1 MKFLPGDLK
10 KLQISLL
17 VCLLMIVMGAA
28 LVFFANGAT
37 RSAQRERV
45 TAQAQRND
53 YVGKLQRVSS
63 EESEIKEKSALFQ
76 RLQKRGIIGEEQR
89 LDWVELIK
97 EIRDTRKLLDLQ
109 YEFSPQQSLEKGSA
123 GGYAFKSSAMRLQM
137 KLLHEND
144 LLNFVNDLRSKAKA
158 YVRVRSCNL
167 TRIPRSTAA
176 SGETAL
182 LGADCELEWITI
194 LPAKGAT

>member
-28 LVFFANGAT
+28 VVFFANGAT
-37 RSAQRERV
+37 RSAQHERV

-76 RLQKRGIIGEEQR
+76 KLQERGIIGEEQR
-89 LDWVELIK
+89 LEWVELLK
-97 EIRDTRKLLDLQ
+97 DIRDKRRLIDLVYEIEPQRPLDVAPGAG
-109 YEFSPQQSLEKGSA
+109 FTFNVSPMKVQL
-123 GGYAFKSSAMRLQM
+123 
-137 KLLHEND
+137 KLLHEED
-144 LLNFVNDLRSKAKA
+144 
-158 YVRVRSCNL
+158 L
-167 TRIPRSTAA
+167 TRFLGDLNEQARALIQVRYCKVTRQPQGQAGT
-176 SGETAL
+176 SGQANL
-182 LGADCELEWITI
+182 LAECRIDWVTLREVAG
-194 LPAKGAT
+194 K

>member
-28 LVFFANGAT
+28 VVFFANGAT
-37 RSAQRERV
+37 RSAQHERV

-89 LDWVELIK
+89 LEWVELLK
-97 EIRDTRKLLDLQ
+97 DIRDKRRLIDLVYEIEPQRPLDVAPGAG
-109 YEFSPQQSLEKGSA
+109 FTFNVSPMKVQL
-123 GGYAFKSSAMRLQM
+123 
-137 KLLHEND
+137 KLLHEED
-144 LLNFVNDLRSKAKA
+144 
-158 YVRVRSCNL
+158 L
-167 TRIPRSTAA
+167 TRFLGDLNEQARALIQVRYCKVTRHPQGQAGT
-176 SGETAL
+176 SGQANL
-182 LGADCELEWITI
+182 LAECRIDWVTLREVAG
-194 LPAKGAT
+194 K

>member
-28 LVFFANGAT
+28 VVFFANGAT
-37 RSAQRERV
+37 RSAQHERV

-89 LDWVELIK
+89 LEWVELLK
-97 EIRDTRKLLDLQ
+97 DIRDKRRLIDLVYEIEPQRPLDVAPGAG
-109 YEFSPQQSLEKGSA
+109 FTFNVSPMKVQL
-123 GGYAFKSSAMRLQM
+123 
-137 KLLHEND
+137 KLLHEED
-144 LLNFVNDLRSKAKA
+144 
-158 YVRVRSCNL
+158 L
-167 TRIPRSTAA
+167 TRFLGDLNEQARALIQVRYCKVTRQPQGQAGM
-176 SGETAL
+176 SGQANL
-182 LGADCELEWITI
+182 LAECRIDWVTLREVAG
-194 LPAKGAT
+194 K

>member
-28 LVFFANGAT
+28 VVFFANGAT

-89 LDWVELIK
+89 LEWVELLK
-97 EIRDTRKLLDLQ
+97 DIRDKRRLIDLVYEIEPQRPLDVAPGAG
-109 YEFSPQQSLEKGSA
+109 FTFNVSPMKVQL
-123 GGYAFKSSAMRLQM
+123 
-137 KLLHEND
+137 KLLHEED
-144 LLNFVNDLRSKAKA
+144 
-158 YVRVRSCNL
+158 L
-167 TRIPRSTAA
+167 TRFLGDLNEQARALIQVRYCKVTRQPQGQAGT
-176 SGETAL
+176 SGQANL
-182 LGADCELEWITI
+182 LAECRIDWVTLREVAG
-194 LPAKGAT
+194 K

>member
-1 MKFLPGDLK
+1 MRFLPGDLK

-28 LVFFANGAT
+28 VVFFANGAT

-89 LDWVELIK
+89 LEWVELLK
-97 EIRDTRKLLDLQ
+97 DIRDKRRLIDLVYEIEPQRPLDVAPGAG
-109 YEFSPQQSLEKGSA
+109 FTFNVSPMKVQL
-123 GGYAFKSSAMRLQM
+123 
-137 KLLHEND
+137 KLLHEED
-144 LLNFVNDLRSKAKA
+144 
-158 YVRVRSCNL
+158 L
-167 TRIPRSTAA
+167 TRFLGDLNEQARALIQVRYCKVTRQPQGQAGT
-176 SGETAL
+176 SGQANL
-182 LGADCELEWITI
+182 LAECRIDWVTLREVAG
-194 LPAKGAT
+194 K

>member
-28 LVFFANGAT
+28 VVFFANGAT

-53 YVGKLQRVSS
+53 YVGKLLRVSS

-89 LDWVELIK
+89 LEWVELLK
-97 EIRDTRKLLDLQ
+97 DIRDKRRLIDLVYEIEPQRPLDVAPGAG
-109 YEFSPQQSLEKGSA
+109 FTFNVSPMKVQL
-123 GGYAFKSSAMRLQM
+123 
-137 KLLHEND
+137 KLLHEED
-144 LLNFVNDLRSKAKA
+144 
-158 YVRVRSCNL
+158 L
-167 TRIPRSTAA
+167 TRFLGDLNEQARALIQVRYCKVTRQPQGQAGT
-176 SGETAL
+176 SGQANL
-182 LGADCELEWITI
+182 LAECRIDWVTLREVAG
-194 LPAKGAT
+194 K

>member
-28 LVFFANGAT
+28 VVFFANGAT
-37 RSAQRERV
+37 RSAQHERV

-76 RLQKRGIIGEEQR
+76 KLQQRGIIGEEQR
-89 LDWVELIK
+89 LEWVELLK
-97 EIRDTRKLLDLQ
+97 DIRDKRRLIDLVYEIEPQRPLDVAPGAG
-109 YEFSPQQSLEKGSA
+109 FTFNVSPMKVQL
-123 GGYAFKSSAMRLQM
+123 
-137 KLLHEND
+137 KLLHEED
-144 LLNFVNDLRSKAKA
+144 
-158 YVRVRSCNL
+158 L
-167 TRIPRSTAA
+167 TRFLGDLNEQARALIQVRYCKVTRQPQGQAGT
-176 SGETAL
+176 SGQANL
-182 LGADCELEWITI
+182 LAECRIDWVTLREVAG
-194 LPAKGAT
+194 K

>member
-28 LVFFANGAT
+28 VVFFANGAT
-37 RSAQRERV
+37 RSAQHERV

-89 LDWVELIK
+89 LEWVELLK
-97 EIRDTRKLLDLQ
+97 DIRDKR
-109 YEFSPQQSLEKGSA
+109 
-123 GGYAFKSSAMRLQM
+123 RLM
-137 KLLHEND
+137 NYH
-144 LLNFVNDLRSKAKA
+144 
-158 YVRVRSCNL
+158 
-167 TRIPRSTAA
+167 
-176 SGETAL
+176 
-182 LGADCELEWITI
+182 
-194 LPAKGAT
+194 

>member
-28 LVFFANGAT
+28 VVFFANGAT
-37 RSAQRERV
+37 RSAQHERV

-53 YVGKLQRVSS
+53 YVGKLQRVRS

-89 LDWVELIK
+89 LEWVELLK
-97 EIRDTRKLLDLQ
+97 DIRDKRRLIDLVYEIEPQRPLDVAPGAG
-109 YEFSPQQSLEKGSA
+109 FTFNVSPMKVQL
-123 GGYAFKSSAMRLQM
+123 
-137 KLLHEND
+137 KLLHEED
-144 LLNFVNDLRSKAKA
+144 
-158 YVRVRSCNL
+158 L
-167 TRIPRSTAA
+167 TRFLGDLNEQARALIQVRYCKVTRQPQGQAGT
-176 SGETAL
+176 SGQANL
-182 LGADCELEWITI
+182 LAECRIDWVTLREVAG
-194 LPAKGAT
+194 K

>member
-28 LVFFANGAT
+28 VVFFANGAT
-37 RSAQRERV
+37 RSAQHERV

-89 LDWVELIK
+89 LEWVELLK
-97 EIRDTRKLLDLQ
+97 DIRDKRRLIDLVYEIEPQRPLDAAPGAG
-109 YEFSPQQSLEKGSA
+109 FTFNVSPMKVQL
-123 GGYAFKSSAMRLQM
+123 
-137 KLLHEND
+137 KLLHEED
-144 LLNFVNDLRSKAKA
+144 
-158 YVRVRSCNL
+158 L
-167 TRIPRSTAA
+167 TRFLGDLNEQARALIQVRYCKVTRQPQGQAGT
-176 SGETAL
+176 SGQANL
-182 LGADCELEWITI
+182 LAECRIDWVTLREVAG
-194 LPAKGAT
+194 K

>member
-89 LDWVELIK
+89 LEWVELLK
-97 EIRDTRKLLDLQ
+97 DIRDKRRLIDLVYEIEPQRPLDVAPGAG
-109 YEFSPQQSLEKGSA
+109 FTFNVSPMKVQL
-123 GGYAFKSSAMRLQM
+123 
-137 KLLHEND
+137 KLLHEED
-144 LLNFVNDLRSKAKA
+144 
-158 YVRVRSCNL
+158 L
-167 TRIPRSTAA
+167 TRFLGDLNEQARALIQVRYCKVTRQPQGQAGT
-176 SGETAL
+176 SGQANL
-182 LGADCELEWITI
+182 LAECRIDWVTLREVAG
-194 LPAKGAT
+194 K

>member
-28 LVFFANGAT
+28 VVFFANGAT
-37 RSAQRERV
+37 RSAQHERV

-89 LDWVELIK
+89 LEWVELLK
-97 EIRDTRKLLDLQ
+97 DIRDKRRLIDLVYEIEPQRPLDVAPGAG
-109 YEFSPQQSLEKGSA
+109 FTFNVSPMKVQL
-123 GGYAFKSSAMRLQM
+123 
-137 KLLHEND
+137 KLLHEED
-144 LLNFVNDLRSKAKA
+144 
-158 YVRVRSCNL
+158 L
-167 TRIPRSTAA
+167 TRFLGDLNEQARALIQVRYCKVTRQPQGQAGT
-176 SGETAL
+176 SGQANL
-182 LGADCELEWITI
+182 LAECRIDWVTLREVAG
-194 LPAKGAT
+194 K

>member
-53 YVGKLQRVSS
+53 YVGKLLRVSS

-76 RLQKRGIIGEEQR
+76 KLQKRGIIGEEQR
-89 LDWVELIK
+89 LEWVELLK
-97 EIRDTRKLLDLQ
+97 DIRDKRRLIDLVYEIEPQRPLDVAPGAG
-109 YEFSPQQSLEKGSA
+109 FTFNVSPMKVQL
-123 GGYAFKSSAMRLQM
+123 
-137 KLLHEND
+137 KLLHEED
-144 LLNFVNDLRSKAKA
+144 
-158 YVRVRSCNL
+158 L
-167 TRIPRSTAA
+167 TRFLGDLNEQARALIQVRYCKVTRQPQGQAGT
-176 SGETAL
+176 SGQANL
-182 LGADCELEWITI
+182 LAECRIDWVTLREVAG
-194 LPAKGAT
+194 K

>member
-28 LVFFANGAT
+28 VVFFANGAT
-37 RSAQRERV
+37 RSAQHERV

-63 EESEIKEKSALFQ
+63 EESEIKEKSALVQ

-89 LDWVELIK
+89 LEWVELLK
-97 EIRDTRKLLDLQ
+97 DIRDKRRLIDLVYEIEPQRPLDVAPGAG
-109 YEFSPQQSLEKGSA
+109 FTFNVSPMKVQL
-123 GGYAFKSSAMRLQM
+123 
-137 KLLHEND
+137 KLLHEED
-144 LLNFVNDLRSKAKA
+144 
-158 YVRVRSCNL
+158 L
-167 TRIPRSTAA
+167 TRFLGDLNEQARALIQVRYCKVTRQPQGQAGT
-176 SGETAL
+176 SGQANL
-182 LGADCELEWITI
+182 LAECRIDWVTLREVAG
-194 LPAKGAT
+194 K

>member
-28 LVFFANGAT
+28 VVFFANGAT
-37 RSAQRERV
+37 RSAQHERV

-89 LDWVELIK
+89 LEWVELLK
-97 EIRDTRKLLDLQ
+97 DIRDKRRLIDLVYEIEPQRPLDVAPGAG
-109 YEFSPQQSLEKGSA
+109 FTFNVSPMKVQL
-123 GGYAFKSSAMRLQM
+123 
-137 KLLHEND
+137 KLLHEED
-144 LLNFVNDLRSKAKA
+144 
-158 YVRVRSCNL
+158 L
-167 TRIPRSTAA
+167 TRFLGDLNEQARALIQVRYCKMTRQPQGQAGA
-176 SGETAL
+176 SSQANL
-182 LGADCELEWITI
+182 LAECRIDWVTLREVAG
-194 LPAKGAT
+194 K

>member
-28 LVFFANGAT
+28 VVFFANGAT
-37 RSAQRERV
+37 RSAQHERV

-76 RLQKRGIIGEEQR
+76 KLQKRGIIGEEQR
-89 LDWVELIK
+89 LEWVELLK
-97 EIRDTRKLLDLQ
+97 DIRDKRRLIDLVYEIEPQRPLDVAPGAG
-109 YEFSPQQSLEKGSA
+109 FTFNVSPMKVQL
-123 GGYAFKSSAMRLQM
+123 
-137 KLLHEND
+137 KLLHEED
-144 LLNFVNDLRSKAKA
+144 
-158 YVRVRSCNL
+158 L
-167 TRIPRSTAA
+167 TRFLGDLNEQARALIQVRYCKVTRQPQGQAGT
-176 SGETAL
+176 SGQANL
-182 LGADCELEWITI
+182 LAECRIDWVTLREVAG
-194 LPAKGAT
+194 K

>member
-63 EESEIKEKSALFQ
+63 EEREIKEKSALFQ

-89 LDWVELIK
+89 LEWVELLK
-97 EIRDTRKLLDLQ
+97 DIRDKRRLIDLVYEIEPQRPLDVAPGAG
-109 YEFSPQQSLEKGSA
+109 FTFNVSPMKVQL
-123 GGYAFKSSAMRLQM
+123 
-137 KLLHEND
+137 KLLHEED
-144 LLNFVNDLRSKAKA
+144 
-158 YVRVRSCNL
+158 L
-167 TRIPRSTAA
+167 TRFLGDLNEQARALIQVRYCKVTRQPQGQAGT
-176 SGETAL
+176 SGQANL
-182 LGADCELEWITI
+182 LAECRIDWVTLREVAG
-194 LPAKGAT
+194 K

>member
-28 LVFFANGAT
+28 VVFFANGAT
-37 RSAQRERV
+37 RSAQHERV

-63 EESEIKEKSALFQ
+63 EESEIKVKSALFQ

-89 LDWVELIK
+89 LEWVELLK
-97 EIRDTRKLLDLQ
+97 DIRDKRRLIDLVYEIEPQRPLDVAPGAG
-109 YEFSPQQSLEKGSA
+109 FTFNVSPMKVQL
-123 GGYAFKSSAMRLQM
+123 
-137 KLLHEND
+137 KLLHEED
-144 LLNFVNDLRSKAKA
+144 
-158 YVRVRSCNL
+158 L
-167 TRIPRSTAA
+167 TRFLGDLNEQAR
-176 SGETAL
+176 AL
-182 LGADCELEWITI
+182 IQVRYCKVTRQPQGQAGTGGQANLLAECRIDWVTLREVAG
-194 LPAKGAT
+194 K

>member
-28 LVFFANGAT
+28 VVFFANGAT
-37 RSAQRERV
+37 RSAQHERV

-89 LDWVELIK
+89 LEWVELLK
-97 EIRDTRKLLDLQ
+97 DIRDKRRLIDLVYEIEPQRPLDVAPGAG
-109 YEFSPQQSLEKGSA
+109 FTFNDSPMKVQL
-123 GGYAFKSSAMRLQM
+123 
-137 KLLHEND
+137 KLLHEED
-144 LLNFVNDLRSKAKA
+144 
-158 YVRVRSCNL
+158 L
-167 TRIPRSTAA
+167 TRFLGDLNEQARALIQVRYCKVTRQPQGQAGT
-176 SGETAL
+176 SGQANL
-182 LGADCELEWITI
+182 LAECRIDWVTLREVAG
-194 LPAKGAT
+194 K

>member
-28 LVFFANGAT
+28 VVFFANGAT

-53 YVGKLQRVSS
+53 YVGKLLRVSS

-76 RLQKRGIIGEEQR
+76 KLQKRGIIGEEQR
-89 LDWVELIK
+89 LEWVELLK
-97 EIRDTRKLLDLQ
+97 DIRDKRRLIDLVYEIEPQRPLDVAPGAG
-109 YEFSPQQSLEKGSA
+109 FTFNVSPMKVQL
-123 GGYAFKSSAMRLQM
+123 
-137 KLLHEND
+137 KLLHEED
-144 LLNFVNDLRSKAKA
+144 
-158 YVRVRSCNL
+158 L
-167 TRIPRSTAA
+167 TRFLGDLNEQARALIQVRYCKVTRQPQGQAGT
-176 SGETAL
+176 SGQANL
-182 LGADCELEWITI
+182 LAECRIDWVTLREVAG
-194 LPAKGAT
+194 K

>member
-28 LVFFANGAT
+28 VVFFANGAT
-37 RSAQRERV
+37 RSAQHERV

-89 LDWVELIK
+89 LEWVELLKDIRVK
-97 EIRDTRKLLDLQ
+97 RRLIDLVYEIEPQRPLDVAPGAG
-109 YEFSPQQSLEKGSA
+109 FTFNVSPMKVQL
-123 GGYAFKSSAMRLQM
+123 
-137 KLLHEND
+137 KLLHEED
-144 LLNFVNDLRSKAKA
+144 
-158 YVRVRSCNL
+158 L
-167 TRIPRSTAA
+167 TRFLGDLNEQARALIQVRYCKVTRQPQGQAGT
-176 SGETAL
+176 SGQANL
-182 LGADCELEWITI
+182 LAECRIDWVTLREVAG
-194 LPAKGAT
+194 K

>member
-1 MKFLPGDLK
+1 MRFLPGDLK

-28 LVFFANGAT
+28 VVFFANGAT
-37 RSAQRERV
+37 RSAQHERV

-89 LDWVELIK
+89 LEWVELLK
-97 EIRDTRKLLDLQ
+97 DIRDKRRLIDLVYEIEPQRPLDVAPGAG
-109 YEFSPQQSLEKGSA
+109 FTFNVSPMKVQL
-123 GGYAFKSSAMRLQM
+123 
-137 KLLHEND
+137 KLLHEED
-144 LLNFVNDLRSKAKA
+144 
-158 YVRVRSCNL
+158 L
-167 TRIPRSTAA
+167 TRFLGDLNEQARALIQVRYCKVTRQPQGQAGT
-176 SGETAL
+176 SGQANL
-182 LGADCELEWITI
+182 LAECRIDWVTLREVAG
-194 LPAKGAT
+194 K

>member
-28 LVFFANGAT
+28 VVFFANGAT
-37 RSAQRERV
+37 RSAQHERV
-45 TAQAQRND
+45 TAQAQRTD

-89 LDWVELIK
+89 LEWVELLK
-97 EIRDTRKLLDLQ
+97 DIRDKRRLIDLVYEIEPQRPLDVAPGAG
-109 YEFSPQQSLEKGSA
+109 FTFNVSPMKVQL
-123 GGYAFKSSAMRLQM
+123 
-137 KLLHEND
+137 KLLHEED
-144 LLNFVNDLRSKAKA
+144 
-158 YVRVRSCNL
+158 L
-167 TRIPRSTAA
+167 TRFLGDLNEQARALIQVRYCKVTRQPQGQAGT
-176 SGETAL
+176 SGQANL
-182 LGADCELEWITI
+182 LAECRIDWVTLREVAG
-194 LPAKGAT
+194 K

>member
-28 LVFFANGAT
+28 VVFFANGAT
-37 RSAQRERV
+37 RSAQHERV

-63 EESEIKEKSALFQ
+63 EEREIKEKSALFQ

-89 LDWVELIK
+89 LEWVELLK
-97 EIRDTRKLLDLQ
+97 DIRDKRRLIDLVYEIEPQRPLDVAPGAG
-109 YEFSPQQSLEKGSA
+109 FTFNVSPMKVQL
-123 GGYAFKSSAMRLQM
+123 
-137 KLLHEND
+137 KLLHEED
-144 LLNFVNDLRSKAKA
+144 
-158 YVRVRSCNL
+158 L
-167 TRIPRSTAA
+167 TRFLGDLNEQARALIQVRYCKVTRQPQGQAGT
-176 SGETAL
+176 SGQANL
-182 LGADCELEWITI
+182 LAECRIDWVTLREVAG
-194 LPAKGAT
+194 K

>member
-28 LVFFANGAT
+28 VVFFANGAT
-37 RSAQRERV
+37 RSAQQERV

-89 LDWVELIK
+89 LEWVELLK
-97 EIRDTRKLLDLQ
+97 DIRDKRRLIDLVYEIEPQRPLDVAPGAG
-109 YEFSPQQSLEKGSA
+109 FTFNVSPMKVQL
-123 GGYAFKSSAMRLQM
+123 
-137 KLLHEND
+137 KLLHEED
-144 LLNFVNDLRSKAKA
+144 
-158 YVRVRSCNL
+158 L
-167 TRIPRSTAA
+167 TRFLGDLNEQARALIQVRYCKVTRQPQGQAGT
-176 SGETAL
+176 SGQANL
-182 LGADCELEWITI
+182 LAECRIDWVTLREVAG
-194 LPAKGAT
+194 K